1 MAAEKFD
8 GTVLSTPK
16 VKLNINKNMYA
27 VPQYFNGKKWVTT
40 CINDKNSKYAKPV
53 CYAIIN
59 GKEVSGFHLLE
70 KSVIKEDVMDYLG
83 KGIRYTVEAVDKNS
97 LNTPVKMKLIFEFFE
112 DHPKAIVMRG
122 VFSVDG
128 DGEYN
133 IDRIFMNSLV
143 LDAKATAK
151 TKNSYD
157 FCGYFGSGEIREH
170 AIQELNETFRK
181 DNYMGIYNTHDGGG
195 ARNDYRW
202 GTMPGYGGGIPVCYL
217 WQKNVGVGVCHIET
231 KFKLCY
237 IPVKVEKDKIVTMN
251 LNYKTRE
258 KITKNS
264 YYTTIKSAIILD
276 QADYFGALSTYS
288 KMIKNQ
294 GLHFPEGT
302 NASYEPSWCSWGYSR
317 DFTQKDILELLP
329 SLKEIGIK
337 WITIDD
343 RWFDNV
349 GDWVPREDMY
359 PGGEEGFKKFI
370 EMLHKEGFKVQL
382 WTVPGMFDGISDVQA
397 FLKDYPDASVEA
409 AKHPYHKVSKFAAE
423 NPDAFIT
430 RPDGKKEITK
440 RGYFFGCSMDNRV
453 LKHFHELTKKM
464 FLDWKIDGFK
474 QDAIYICPNC
484 YNEKHNHPYPE
495 DAPEKFDELMRTIY
509 ETAISINPDA
519 VIQTCPCGT
528 MSVYTILQWQNQ
540 ATTCDPWTSW
550 ITRSFTKAM
559 KAVIGPRAAIYGDH
573 IEIID
578 NGRDFAS
585 QVGVGAI
592 PGTRYNLKGEDKT
605 AQKEK
610 QGALAFKNDPV
621 TPEKVGYWK
630 KWIGIYNE
638 KMLSKGEYLNLY
650 DLIYDKPETHVIKQN
665 GKLYYSFY
673 ASEPDGLVEPW
684 GGMEQYL
691 EFDGKKGSQEVAFVS
706 KHYQKMKQQFDPKFK
721 GKVEF
726 RGLEKNKTYKVYDY
740 ANNVKYPDIKGS
752 NPFMNIDFTGFL
764 LVELIEKKK

>member
-1 MAAEKFD
+1 VED
-8 GTVLSTPK
+8 GK
-16 VKLNINKNMYA
+16 V
-27 VPQYFNGKKWVTT
+27 
-40 CINDKNSKYAKPV
+40 
-53 CYAIIN
+53 
-59 GKEVSGFHLLE
+59 VS
-70 KSVIKEDVMDYLG
+70 
-83 KGIRYTVEAVDKNS
+83 
-97 LNTPVKMKLIFEFFE
+97 
-112 DHPKAIVMRG
+112 
-122 VFSVDG
+122 
-128 DGEYN
+128 
-133 IDRIFMNSLV
+133 
-143 LDAKATAK
+143 
-151 TKNSYD
+151 
-157 FCGYFGSGEIREH
+157 
-170 AIQELNETFRK
+170 
-181 DNYMGIYNTHDGGG
+181 
-195 ARNDYRW
+195 
-202 GTMPGYGGGIPVCYL
+202 
-217 WQKNVGVGVCHIET
+217 
-231 KFKLCY
+231 
-237 IPVKVEKDKIVTMN
+237 MN
-251 LNYKTRE
+251 LNYTTRE
-258 KITKNS
+258 KISNGS
-264 YYTTIKSAIILD
+264 YYTSLKTAIIL
-276 QADYFGALSTYS
+276 QEGDYFNCLSIFS
-288 KMIKNQ
+288 KMIQSQ

-329 SLKEIGIK
+329 SMKEIGIK

-382 WTVPGMFDGISDVQA
+382 WTVPGMFDGISDVKA
-397 FLKDYPDASVEA
+397 FVADYPDASVEA
-409 AKHPYHKVSKFAAE
+409 AKHPYHKVSKFALE

-464 FLDWKIDGFK
+464 FLEWKIDGFK

-495 DAPEKFDELMRTIY
+495 DAPEKFDQMMRVIY
-509 ETAISINPDA
+509 ETAVSINPDA

-573 IEIID
+573 VEIID
-578 NGRDFAS
+578 NARDFAS

-605 AQKEK
+605 AQHEK

-621 TPEKVGYWK
+621 TPEKVAYWK
-630 KWIGIYNE
+630 KWISIYRE
-638 KMLSKGEYLNLY
+638 KMLSKGEYTNLY
-650 DLIYDKPETHVIKQN
+650 DVIYDKPETHVIKQN
-665 GKLYYSFY
+665 GKIYYSFY
-673 ASEPDGLVEPW
+673 GSEPDGIIEPW
-684 GGMEQYL
+684 GGMEQYV
-691 EFDGKKGSQEVAFVS
+691 EFDGKKDTPEMKFVG
-706 KHYQKMKQQFDPKFK
+706 KHYPKMMKQFDPEFK
-721 GKVEF
+721 GKVEL
-726 RGLEKNKTYKVYDY
+726 RGLEKNKTYKVFDY

-752 NPFMNIDFTGFL
+752 KPFMNIEFKGSL
-764 LVELIEKKK
+764 LLEVTEKKK